1 VYRAI
6 RTIISGP
13 MVLILAS
20 AAGST
25 LAQDRAAAPNYPTK
39 PIRIVIG
46 TPAGAGSELIA
57 RLAGQQLTDAW
68 GQPAI
73 VEPHPGAGGNIAAEY
88 VARAP
93 ADGYTLYVCYG
104 THTVNP
110 SLYPKLPYDAIK
122 DFAPVT
128 LLSTQVNALTLHPS
142 VPAKTVSE
150 LVALAHQRPGRLN
163 YASSGNGAP
172 NHLGMEQFKMM
183 AKLDI
188 VHIPYKGA
196 APARIDILGGQVDMW
211 FDVLRAVLPYRE
223 SGRLRVLAV
232 GSPRRSSLAPDI
244 PTMAES
250 GWNGVE
256 VITWHALLAP
266 AGTPAAIVNRL
277 QSVIARGLQVPAL
290 KDKLAANGVEIAA
303 GPPAELDAFLRADLA
318 RWEKV
323 VRAAQIRPD

>member
-1 VYRAI
+1 MHKNIAASTMLVA
-6 RTIISGP
+6 
-13 MVLILAS
+13 LAS
-20 AAGST
+20 TVTCALG
-25 LAQDRAAAPNYPTK
+25 QDRAATPNYPAK

-46 TPAGAGSELIA
+46 TPAGGGSELIA

-68 GQPAI
+68 GQPVI
-73 VEPHPGAGGNIAAEY
+73 VDPHPGAGGNIAAEY
-88 VARAP
+88 VAKAP
-93 ADGYTLYVCYG
+93 PDGYTLYVCYG

-122 DFAPVT
+122 DFAPIT
-128 LLSTQVNALTLHPS
+128 LLSVQVNALTLHPS

-150 LVALAHQRPGRLN
+150 LVTLARQRPGRLT

-183 AKLDI
+183 AKIDI
-188 VHIPYKGA
+188 IHVPYKGA
-196 APARIDILGGQVDMW
+196 APARVDVLGGHVDMW
-211 FDVLRAVLPYRE
+211 FDVLRVVLPYRA

-244 PTMAES
+244 PTMGEL

-266 AGTPAAIVNRL
+266 AGTPAAIINRL
-277 QSVIARGLQVPAL
+277 QSTIAHGMQAPAL
-290 KDKLAANGVEIAA
+290 KDKLAANGVEVVA
-303 GPPAELDAFLRADLA
+303 GTPAELDSFLRSDLA

-323 VRAAQIRPD
+323 VRAAHIRAD